1 MTTDDPLVLPL
12 ANYLG
17 DGFNSQDKTTS
28 YDLRG
33 GWDVVHLTR
42 LERDTWAMAHGL
54 PDQLK
59 NGRRWT
65 RTALRETLQPQWGA
79 DTVDQTIDNL
89 ISRDILAE
97 ITPGNAS
104 AVEFAREYRLVHLQ
118 MALGNTPEQPWL
130 WRIGPAVPVIAVSGT
145 VYHIWTWCH
154 LYKSLW
160 DSCRSL
166 ATMNAEDDI
175 LPGTTSE
182 CDPEAILTE
191 VLETAHALL
200 THACAYFDVPY
211 EWGTADPTIRRP
223 RGDASSPRGRTPNDR

>member
-1 MTTDDPLVLPL
+1 MTTDEPLIFPI
-12 ANYLG
+12 ARYLG
-17 DGFNSQDKTTS
+17 DSFNSEDKTTT

-42 LERDTWAMAHGL
+42 LERDIWAMAHGM
-54 PDQLK
+54 PDQLES
-59 NGRRWT
+59 GRRWT
-65 RTALRETLQPQWGA
+65 RTALRESLQHQWGA

-97 ITPGNAS
+97 VTPGS
-104 AVEFAREYRLVHLQ
+104 CGAVEFAKEYRLVHLQ

-166 ATMNAEDDI
+166 ATMNAEDDV
-175 LPGTTSE
+175 LPGTAQE
-182 CDPEAILTE
+182 CDPEAILTK
-191 VLETAHALL
+191 VLGTTHALL
-200 THACAYFDVPY
+200 AHACAYFDVAY
-211 EWGTADPTIRRP
+211 EWGTT
-223 RGDASSPRGRTPNDR
+223 